1 MDRKIIDDLEHEAY
15 EAERLEPAPPVKEQ
29 ADNLLEEKERNSGIL
44 VDPNSLGQ
52 IVAEIISPVMK
63 TIGKL
68 LENNTAA
75 LEQLSSAQSVQND
88 RLEALEKQ
96 IRLQTLVTSKQV
108 YYLNDAIRMR
118 ARELLD
124 KRSVGDKKAITKL
137 GNLIRKSVLAR
148 YGVSSLRDV
157 PKHEYNVAL
166 SQIGMW
172 NDILSVR
179 TVAAQF
185 RNNAEMEAD
194 THNAR

>member
-15 EAERLEPAPPVKEQ
+15 EAERLEHALPVKEQ
-29 ADNLLEEKERNSGIL
+29 ENTLLKEKEGNNGIL

-96 IRLQTLVTSKQV
+96 IRLQTLVTSKQL

>member
-15 EAERLEPAPPVKEQ
+15 EAERLEHALPVKEQ
-29 ADNLLEEKERNSGIL
+29 ENTLLKEKEGNNGIL
-44 VDPNSLGQ
+44 VDHNSLGQ

>member
-1 MDRKIIDDLEHEAY
+1 MDRKIIDEMPKEEEH
-15 EAERLEPAPPVKEQ
+15 LEPYSDSKSRS
-29 ADNLLEEKERNSGIL
+29 NGIL
-44 VDPNSLGQ
+44 ETTDGEKGIMVDPNSLGQ

-124 KRSVGDKKAITKL
+124 KRSVDDKKAITKL

-185 RNNAEMEAD
+185 RNKAEMEAD
-194 THNAR
+194 PQNAR